1 MRDCNKSLFSGPCCF
16 SSSQS
21 LSLPQFIQT
30 IQKTI
35 KIMNALSLP
44 TMSSGGFTDLRA
56 SIFPPEDSRLHKTAS
71 QGAVGIHQTN
81 SSPGNS
87 LTNVLAV
94 TNLEAALSFKSALN
108 KRRVSNLSASYRTTV
123 SASHRITP
131 HRLGSSFID
140 FMQRF
145 HEMD

>member
-1 MRDCNKSLFSGPCCF
+1 
-16 SSSQS
+16 
-21 LSLPQFIQT
+21 
-30 IQKTI
+30 
-35 KIMNALSLP
+35 MNALSLP

-71 QGAVGIHQTN
+71 QGAVGIHQTK

-94 TNLEAALSFKSALN
+94 ANLEAALSFKSALN